1 VDLVLA
7 VPGVREMVD
16 ACWVDGAKTYLKND
30 PTLEEKDP
38 NFSKRRFAPPK
49 RTTHS
54 FHFEFLD

>member
-1 VDLVLA
+1 
-7 VPGVREMVD
+7 MVD

-38 NFSKRRFAPPK
+38 NFSKRQFAPPK

-54 FHFEFLD
+54 FHIEFLD